1 MARFGRWAKNNV
13 RLCPPRSAAY
23 MTPKRN
29 KTTLGTSK
37 KERKLQRGYSTCGI
51 KVSQQRTDKNK
62 LSPHRT
68 GVHGRLAGLVWS
80 GGDDM
85 ERWEGGEGRGETA
98 SGAPGRC
105 MLRTWRS
112 RHPHAPGGL
121 YMIRV
126 ATMPFCHVVLGD
138 CRGNQEK

>member
-1 MARFGRWAKNNV
+1 MWHQSFTAENRQEQALSAQDGSTW
-13 RLCPPRSAAY
+13 PPGWS
-23 MTPKRN
+23 
-29 KTTLGTSK
+29 
-37 KERKLQRGYSTCGI
+37 
-51 KVSQQRTDKNK
+51 
-62 LSPHRT
+62 
-68 GVHGRLAGLVWS
+68 GLEQP